1 MGARQSARWMG
12 CRRNVRTLG
21 SPGFG
26 REEPG
31 LFDDAMAGQVR
42 EMLAEA
48 VDCETQFAADLL
60 GQGVPGLSL
69 ADMREYL
76 RHAADR
82 RLAQLGIEPL
92 YGARNPLAFMELQ
105 DVQELPNF
113 SERRVS
119 AYQVCVPGSV
129 SFTDDF

>member
-1 MGARQSARWMG
+1 
-12 CRRNVRTLG
+12 
-21 SPGFG
+21 
-26 REEPG
+26 
-31 LFDDAMAGQVR
+31 MAGQVR